1 MKDKSQKKP
10 PPAPFGAFALYGQG
24 EPEVLQAYDTSH
36 GEKDLRHVYLLRYPD
51 GTKIALKA
59 ARNAFTTPARVE
71 GWAALTAH
79 YNALGIYAPR
89 FLQTPQK
96 QYTARLGDFL
106 VYAEEFIE
114 GKMAKAHCRGGVPA
128 ARADFRKSEA
138 GIAMLESLGLVA
150 ANPAPP
156 VPWHTSWCLYE
167 KFDDEDETDENLE
180 CATKLTTHIASN
192 FPRYA
197 QRAQA
202 ILEQY
207 CRLRA
212 EFEPTYRALPKAVFQ
227 GDLGPNNVVLTD
239 DGAFKGVCDFNL
251 SGTDTIL
258 NIMLC
263 ECRSCWSGT
272 EKEKFSLFV
281 DSRAQ
286 RAHDEL
292 TAQLLKHATKHYKFT
307 DAEKR
312 AFNTLYNITYA
323 FRWQNYGFMKYH
335 LRRHGNRRAP
345 VILEWIER
353 QMSRDNAWQI
363 LP

>member
-1 MKDKSQKKP
+1 MKKAKTAKNP
-10 PPAPFGAFALYGQG
+10 PPGAFALFGRG

-59 ARNAFTTPARVE
+59 ARNAFTTPERVE

-89 FLQTPQK
+89 FLQTGQG
-96 QYTARLGDFL
+96 QHVARIGEFL
-106 VYAEEFIE
+106 LYAEEYIDGVMAE
-114 GKMAKAHCRGGVPA
+114 AQDETSDGKP
-128 ARADFRKSEA
+128 DFRKSEA
-138 GIAMLESLGLVA
+138 GIAMLETLGLVA
-150 ANPAPP
+150 ANPAPL
-156 VPWHTSWCLYE
+156 VPWHTAWCLYD
-167 KFDDEDETDENLE
+167 KFDDEEDTDENTE
-180 CATKLTTHIASN
+180 CATKLTGHISSN
-192 FPRYA
+192 FPQYA

-202 ILEQY
+202 MLEKY
-207 CRLRA
+207 FKLRA
-212 EFEPTYRALPKAVFQ
+212 EFEPIYRVLPKAVFQ
-227 GDLGPNNVVLTD
+227 GDLGANNVVLTD

-258 NIMLC
+258 NMLLC
-263 ECRSCWSGT
+263 ECRSCWNGT
-272 EKEKFSLFV
+272 EKEKFTMFS
-281 DSRAQ
+281 DPAAQ
-286 RAHDEL
+286 RTHDEQ
-292 TAQLLKHATKHYKFT
+292 TAQFLKHATKHYKLT

-335 LRRHGNRRAP
+335 LRKQGRRHAP
-345 VILEWIER
+345 VVLDWIER
-353 QMSRDNAWQI
+353 QMARDDVWQM